1 MIHLFG
7 AILGEEG
14 MNEGTGKR
22 RHSPPFFLNLP
33 FRKVAR
39 RVKLQSSHHK
49 EKNFVAMC
57 GDGCNLLW

>member
-1 MIHLFG
+1 MKAQG
-7 AILGEEG
+7 REG
-14 MNEGTGKR
+14 IIF
-22 RHSPPFFLNLP
+22 FFLNPP
-33 FRKVAR
+33 FRKVAK